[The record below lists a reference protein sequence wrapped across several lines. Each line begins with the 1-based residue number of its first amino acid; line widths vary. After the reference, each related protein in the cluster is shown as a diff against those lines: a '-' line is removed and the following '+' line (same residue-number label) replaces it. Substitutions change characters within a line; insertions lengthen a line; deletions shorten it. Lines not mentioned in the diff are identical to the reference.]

1 MKIGEASRASGV
13 SARSLRHY
21 EDEGLIVPGRCSN
34 GFRDYCQ
41 STVDRVVTIR
51 SLLESGLPVRLIR
64 ELLPHTAAGS
74 NDRTGV
80 VCSEFLREVAS
91 YRDRLTARIAV
102 LNDQRAALDAYLRE
116 ARSRDLQDF

>member
-1 MKIGEASRASGV
+1 M
-13 SARSLRHY
+13 
-21 EDEGLIVPGRCSN
+21 
-34 GFRDYCQ
+34 
-41 STVDRVVTIR
+41 
-51 SLLESGLPVRLIR
+51 
-64 ELLPHTAAGS
+64 
-74 NDRTGV
+74 